1 MILKNHILERY
12 ESKQE
17 FFKLVEE
24 KNLKVYGNKDDM
36 NTFQIISIKDN
47 NFEVGIVY
55 YDCGIEKKLILN
67 QDILFMGF
75 EQSFFCINT
84 LTSELLYENNLL
96 SLFLDLIQINDL
108 IILVC
113 ELDVYVFTSIGKYK
127 WKIGF
132 LDTIEEFKVID
143 NNILYV
149 QCSDQE
155 EFKFDISTGQYIR

>member
-1 MILKNHILERY
+1 MNCLAEDWIERIY
-12 ESKQE
+12 RK
-17 FFKLVEE
+17 
-24 KNLKVYGNKDDM
+24 
-36 NTFQIISIKDN
+36 
-47 NFEVGIVY
+47 
-55 YDCGIEKKLILN
+55 
-67 QDILFMGF
+67 
-75 EQSFFCINT
+75 NT
-84 LTSELLYENNLL
+84 LTGELLYENNLL

-108 IILVC
+108 IIILVC

-132 LDTIEEFKVID
+132 LDTIEEFKIID

>member
-12 ESKQE
+12 ESKQD

-24 KNLKVYGNKDDM
+24 KKLKVYGNKDDM

-75 EQSFFCINT
+75 EQSFFV
-84 LTSELLYENNLL
+84 
-96 SLFLDLIQINDL
+96 LIHLQVNCYMK
-108 IILVC
+108 IIC
-113 ELDVYVFTSIGKYK
+113 YHYFWI
-127 WKIGF
+127 
-132 LDTIEEFKVID
+132 
-143 NNILYV
+143 
-149 QCSDQE
+149 
-155 EFKFDISTGQYIR
+155 